1 MHRQGDD
8 DLMKGHSPVDPK
20 GSSLSFRKGV
30 KADKYSFQTTVG
42 RIHGTS
48 MKDLTKEVNFSV
60 LLRRDTVWK
69 HPCEQ
74 WITDKKSSTGKVA
87 NQDCNEKEK
96 DGSEH

>member
-20 GSSLSFRKGV
+20 GSSLSFRKRV

-48 MKDLTKEVNFSV
+48 MKDLTKEVNFSS
-60 LLRRDTVWK
+60 TVAQGYGL
-69 HPCEQ
+69 EA
-74 WITDKKSSTGKVA
+74 SL
-87 NQDCNEKEK
+87 
-96 DGSEH
+96 